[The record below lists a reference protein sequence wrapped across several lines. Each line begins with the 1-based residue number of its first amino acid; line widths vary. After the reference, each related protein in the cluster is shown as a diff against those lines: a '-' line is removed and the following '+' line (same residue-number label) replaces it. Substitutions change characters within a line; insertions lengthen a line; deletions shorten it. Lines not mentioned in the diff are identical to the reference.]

1 MYEKPRGFRG
11 LFRSLEEKVHPIPLK
26 ERVDQALYRLATQ
39 KEKLEHMSSRLQQR
53 DKEMFQRCIGAQLSK
68 DNAHAAL
75 YANECAEIR
84 KMAHITLSS
93 ELALE
98 RVVLRLQTIEEF
110 GDVMA
115 QIAPVIGVVRETR
128 GRIAGVIPE
137 VATELGEVNN
147 MLSDMSLETGEV
159 QDQDLDLTASSS
171 EAKKVLEESNII
183 ASQQIKERFPEL
195 PLPEP
200 RQTTNATVTQVTQA
214 RIPVAIASG
223 GEEEQVEPLE
233 DRVLG
238 YIKSHNGEL
247 NMNSASTDL
256 AVSPEDV
263 RRSLQKL
270 RDDGKDSKNIK
281 FDQWVLTE
289 KPDISWDDIADLEK
303 PKRAIEES
311 IVFPVRRPDLFPLG
325 WPRGILFFGPPGC
338 GKTLLAAAVAS
349 EIKGVFFCADA
360 ASLMSK
366 WLGESERN
374 VSQLFVKARESSEKG
389 QPAIVF
395 IDEIDSLM
403 GFRCEEVG
411 GEVRVRN
418 QFLKEMDG
426 ILDKKRNY
434 HVYVIGA
441 TNKPWV
447 LDEPFIRR
455 FQKRIYV
462 PLPDIKARM
471 DMFQIYAHDLKLDN
485 NVDFAEL
492 ARVTEGYSGGDIRD
506 LFQSTQLKVVRNF
519 FTHGN
524 VTDLASVPDPITMED
539 FQSIV
544 TGRRPSVSQ
553 TILKRYY
560 DWDESFKAS

>member
-1 MYEKPRGFRG
+1 MRTAVPGQFQSNLEGR
-11 LFRSLEEKVHPIPLK
+11 LVSASEELESLAVKYAK
-26 ERVDQALYRLATQ
+26 EAIQ
-39 KEKLEHMSSRLQQR
+39 LEGKGSR
-53 DKEMFQRCIGAQLSK
+53 
-68 DNAHAAL
+68 
-75 YANECAEIR
+75 
-84 KMAHITLSS
+84 
-93 ELALE
+93 
-98 RVVLRLQTIEEF
+98 
-110 GDVMA
+110 
-115 QIAPVIGVVRETR
+115 
-128 GRIAGVIPE
+128 RIAATKYQRAIE
-137 VATELGEVNN
+137 VLLKLCSLYPAAPQNKLYMEHAEAYRKRVQELQ
-147 MLSDMSLETGEV
+147 SD
-159 QDQDLDLTASSS
+159 S
-171 EAKKVLEESNII
+171 EPNSRPVES
-183 ASQQIKERFPEL
+183 A
-195 PLPEP
+195 
-200 RQTTNATVTQVTQA
+200 
-214 RIPVAIASG
+214 
-223 GEEEQVEPLE
+223 
-233 DRVLG
+233 
-238 YIKSHNGEL
+238 
-247 NMNSASTDL
+247 
-256 AVSPEDV
+256 
-263 RRSLQKL
+263 
-270 RDDGKDSKNIK
+270 DGKDSKNIK

-374 VSQLFVKARESSEKG
+374 VSQLFAKARENAEKG

-403 GFRCEEVG
+403 GVRGEEVG

-434 HVYVIGA
+434 HVYLIGA

-524 VTDLASVPDPITMED
+524 VTDLSSVPDPITMED

>member
-1 MYEKPRGFRG
+1 LEGR
-11 LFRSLEEKVHPIPLK
+11 LVSASEELESLAVKYAK
-26 ERVDQALYRLATQ
+26 EAIQ
-39 KEKLEHMSSRLQQR
+39 LEGKGSR
-53 DKEMFQRCIGAQLSK
+53 
-68 DNAHAAL
+68 
-75 YANECAEIR
+75 
-84 KMAHITLSS
+84 
-93 ELALE
+93 
-98 RVVLRLQTIEEF
+98 
-110 GDVMA
+110 
-115 QIAPVIGVVRETR
+115 
-128 GRIAGVIPE
+128 RIAVTKYQRAIE
-137 VATELGEVNN
+137 VLLKLCSLYPAAPQNKLYMEHAEAYRKRVQELQ
-147 MLSDMSLETGEV
+147 SDSDPTSHAV
-159 QDQDLDLTASSS
+159 
-171 EAKKVLEESNII
+171 ES
-183 ASQQIKERFPEL
+183 A
-195 PLPEP
+195 
-200 RQTTNATVTQVTQA
+200 
-214 RIPVAIASG
+214 
-223 GEEEQVEPLE
+223 
-233 DRVLG
+233 
-238 YIKSHNGEL
+238 
-247 NMNSASTDL
+247 
-256 AVSPEDV
+256 
-263 RRSLQKL
+263 
-270 RDDGKDSKNIK
+270 DGKDSKNIK

-374 VSQLFVKARESSEKG
+374 VSQLFAKARENAEKG

-403 GFRCEEVG
+403 GVRGEEVG

-434 HVYVIGA
+434 HVYLIGA

-524 VTDLASVPDPITMED
+524 VTDLSSVPDPITMED

>member
-1 MYEKPRGFRG
+1 MEGR
-11 LFRSLEEKVHPIPLK
+11 LVSASEELESLAVK
-26 ERVDQALYRLATQ
+26 
-39 KEKLEHMSSRLQQR
+39 
-53 DKEMFQRCIGAQLSK
+53 
-68 DNAHAAL
+68 
-75 YANECAEIR
+75 YANEAI
-84 KMAHITLSS
+84 
-93 ELALE
+93 ELE
-98 RVVLRLQTIEEF
+98 KK
-110 GDVMA
+110 GSK
-115 QIAPVIGVVRETR
+115 
-128 GRIAGVIPE
+128 RIAITKYQRAIE
-137 VATELGEVNN
+137 VL
-147 MLSDMSLETGEV
+147 LK
-159 QDQDLDLTASSS
+159 LTALYPTAVHNKVYM
-171 EAKKVLEESNII
+171 EHVDAYKK
-183 ASQQIKERFPEL
+183 
-195 PLPEP
+195 
-200 RQTTNATVTQVTQA
+200 
-214 RIPVAIASG
+214 RI
-223 GEEEQVEPLE
+223 
-233 DRVLG
+233 
-238 YIKSHNGEL
+238 GEL
-247 NMNSASTDL
+247 QSDAEPATHPADASD
-256 AVSPEDV
+256 SN
-263 RRSLQKL
+263 
-270 RDDGKDSKNIK
+270 DSKKIK

-289 KPDISWDDIADLEK
+289 KPDISWDDIAGLEK

-366 WLGESERN
+366 WLGESEKN
-374 VSQLFVKARESSEKG
+374 VSQLFGKARENAEKG

-403 GFRCEEVG
+403 GVRGEEVG

-426 ILDKKRNY
+426 ILDKKKKY
-434 HVYVIGA
+434 HVYLIGA

-455 FQKRIYV
+455 FQKRIYI

-492 ARVTEGYSGGDIRD
+492 ARMTDGYSGGDVRD
-506 LFQSTQLKVVRNF
+506 LFQSTQMKVVRNF
-519 FTHGN
+519 FTNGN
-524 VTDLASVPDPITMED
+524 VTDLSSVPDPITMED
-539 FQSIV
+539 FQSII

-553 TILKRYY
+553 NVLKRYY